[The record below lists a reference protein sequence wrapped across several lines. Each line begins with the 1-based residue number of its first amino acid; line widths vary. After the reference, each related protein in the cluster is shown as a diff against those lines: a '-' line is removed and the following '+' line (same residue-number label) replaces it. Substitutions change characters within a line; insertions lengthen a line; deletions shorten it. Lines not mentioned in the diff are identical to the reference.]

1 MYSSRLLTSLLLVTS
16 EISVSFISTLRV
28 AEGSLLRLDDVLSL
42 NGTSSI
48 GLSVTI
54 SAEDGS
60 AKGNE

>member
-1 MYSSRLLTSLLLVTS
+1 MLLLWYS
-16 EISVSFISTLRV
+16 PNVSDITVDYIPMLRV

-60 AKGNE
+60 AKGM